1 LRNPTSALK
10 ARAPLLAKW
19 HLASAGAVLLLLASA
34 GRGDAEVRK
43 VVLLQSFDRGNLV
56 LDRFTSMLRVT
67 IDERAAE
74 PVTFTEFVVNPAGFR
89 DIPEEAFIEF
99 LESAFLGR
107 PKPDLVITTG
117 GPAADFARRNRHRL
131 FADSPLLYAAVDA
144 RFLQNATLAENET
157 AVAVNNDPALIIED
171 ILRLF
176 PDTEN
181 VFLVMGSGEL
191 GRFWR
196 EQFERESA
204 RFRRLRL
211 LWADGM
217 SYGQILQRASTLPP
231 RSAIYFLSLDVDA
244 QGTSYSTERVLTDLR
259 ARANAPVFGAQ
270 SAELGHGLIGGTL
283 MSIETASQNTADA
296 ALRILA
302 GTSPALIKTPL
313 QQPGPPTF
321 DWRELRR
328 WGVSEDRLPP
338 GSEVRFREPS
348 LWRDYRRE
356 MLGVLAAL
364 LVQALLI
371 AGLLYQRRE
380 RYRAEV
386 ESRRHLSLAADA
398 NRRMTMSA
406 LTGSI
411 AHELSQPLNSILHNV
426 TAAEIRMG
434 SAKGASP
441 EVLREILADIRTA
454 DARATEIIERH
465 RTMLRT
471 HQLETKPIDIHE
483 VVRESVA
490 LTANDTKARQILVD
504 VDLPPVPCVVIG
516 DRVLLQQVV
525 VNLLMNAMDAM
536 SETPAARRRITVRAE
551 IVAQGSVMVSVQDAG
566 TGLPGPLLEKL
577 FEPFVTTKPNGMGI
591 GLTIARTIVEAHGGT
606 IDAHNNAEGGATFA
620 ITLPCRGREA
630 AAIN

>member
-1 LRNPTSALK
+1 LT
-10 ARAPLLAKW
+10 KW
-19 HLASAGAVLLLLASA
+19 LLASAGAVLLLLAST
-34 GRGDAEVRK
+34 GRGEAAVRQ

-56 LDRFTSMLRVT
+56 LDRFTSILRVT
-67 IDERAAE
+67 IDERAGE

-89 DIPEEAFIEF
+89 DIPEGAFIEF
-99 LESAFLGR
+99 LKSAFLGR
-107 PKPDLVITTG
+107 PKPDLVVTTG
-117 GPAADFARRNRHRL
+117 GPAADFARRNRQRL

-144 RFLQNATLAENET
+144 RFLQNVTLAENET
-157 AVAVNNDPALIIED
+157 AVAVNNDPGLIFED

-204 RFRRLRL
+204 GFRRLRP

-217 SYGQILQRASTLPP
+217 SYAQILQRASTLPP

-244 QGTSYSTERVLTDLR
+244 QGATYSTERVLTDLR

-302 GTSPALIKTPL
+302 GTSPALIKTPI

-348 LWRDYRRE
+348 LWQDYRRE

-380 RYRAEV
+380 RHRAEV

-398 NRRMTMSA
+398 NRRLTMSA

-411 AHELSQPLNSILHNV
+411 AHELSQPLNSILHNIR
-426 TAAEIRMG
+426 AGEILMD
-434 SAKGASP
+434 SPKGASP

-454 DARATEIIERH
+454 DVRATEIIERH
-465 RTMLRT
+465 RTMLRNR
-471 HQLETKPIDIHE
+471 QLETKPIDIHD

-490 LTANDTKARQILVD
+490 LTANDTQARQILVD
-504 VDLPPVPCVVIG
+504 VDLPPIPCVVIG
-516 DRVLLQQVV
+516 DQVLLQQVV

-551 IVAQGSVMVSVQDAG
+551 IVAPGSVKLSVRDAG
-566 TGLPGPLLEKL
+566 TGVPGPLLEKL

-591 GLTIARTIVEAHGGT
+591 GLTIARTIVEAHGGR
-606 IDAHNNAEGGATFA
+606 IESHNNADGGATFVV
-620 ITLPCRGREA
+620 TLPCRGRDA
-630 AAIN
+630 AAVI